1 MQYINPYLR
10 KRYVHISSYFTTRTD
25 NYIVIRRLAYLP
37 ISEMMYVLLLRIPV
51 YLPEMPL

>member
-51 YLPEMPL
+51 YLPELPL